1 MKNHT
6 VSGSQVVGGD
16 VVMQSRR
23 LATWRTIECYAAN
36 PLLPLSVARLCRETG
51 VSPRTLDHACRA
63 NTGRSP
69 IAYIRHCHMALAH
82 VMLRRAGPKAAVTE
96 IATFC
101 GFTHLG
107 RFSAVYRRR
116 YGQSPSQTLRQ
127 SAARLA
133 SAMSEAA

>member
-1 MKNHT
+1 
-6 VSGSQVVGGD
+6 
-16 VVMQSRR
+16 MQSRR

-82 VMLRRAGPKAAVTE
+82 VMLRRAGTVHQFRRQRPTQSGRTGDDGRLFVEHNQSGHNSRHIAVM
-96 IATFC
+96 
-101 GFTHLG
+101 
-107 RFSAVYRRR
+107 
-116 YGQSPSQTLRQ
+116 
-127 SAARLA
+127 A
-133 SAMSEAA
+133 S